1 MEEKTSS
8 SSLSICLTKQEL
20 KQLTGK
26 TQFKAQN
33 RALAQMGIQYVNRP
47 DGSPVVM
54 RQTLDKLLK
63 IIRKKKSS
71 QPDFSS
77 LN

>member
-1 MEEKTSS
+1 MEANTSPS
-8 SSLSICLTKQEL
+8 STSICLSKQEL

-26 TQFKAQN
+26 TQFAAQN
-33 RALAQMGIQYVNRP
+33 RALAKMGIQHVNRP

-54 RQTLDKLLK
+54 RQALEKLLGVV
-63 IIRKKKSS
+63 RKKKYS

-77 LN
+77 LL